1 MAPSDMVIE
10 STVVVELWEQ
20 LLVRER
26 ESDEQENAFL
36 AREHDVVEAEC
47 ALGRMRMECGAVH
60 EQVGAVQQDYQARV
74 RTTTASQRRSLEF
87 DRVLSGCQFILFM
100 QETDLEHRE
109 EMWVE
114 DQARGLCPP
123 DGRNLSLEL
132 GKLHERVAKA
142 EDDRAVEAE
151 QLSRSIREIFDALV
165 DLIVLPIQDVPSQ
178 PWLAKDVL
186 VAFSLV
192 LERLRE
198 EAPVHKPDA

>member
-60 EQVGAVQQDYQARV
+60 DQAGAVQQDYQARV

-114 DQARGLCPP
+114 DQA
-123 DGRNLSLEL
+123 
-132 GKLHERVAKA
+132 
-142 EDDRAVEAE
+142 
-151 QLSRSIREIFDALV
+151 
-165 DLIVLPIQDVPSQ
+165 
-178 PWLAKDVL
+178 
-186 VAFSLV
+186 
-192 LERLRE
+192 
-198 EAPVHKPDA
+198 